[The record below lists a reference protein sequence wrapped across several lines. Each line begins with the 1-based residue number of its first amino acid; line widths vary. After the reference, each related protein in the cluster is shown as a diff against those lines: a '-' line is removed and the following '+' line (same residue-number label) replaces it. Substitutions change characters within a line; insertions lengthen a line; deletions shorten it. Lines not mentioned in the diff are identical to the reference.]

1 MSKGTYPL
9 KLPASIKAAAARLAK
24 EDDLTRLCDRD
35 DRWLGPVARIREHEH
50 LIHHRHRPCEIG
62 MRYGPTPPNVGLA
75 DVMAALR
82 DPGGDAFDGVLD
94 RGDAN
99 EDEAHRIPEPLGAPD
114 QAKVRLVGEDCLRDQ
129 RLASREEPSEFQ
141 GDRPQPTEVGGAPG
155 L

>member
-1 MSKGTYPL
+1 
-9 KLPASIKAAAARLAK
+9 
-24 EDDLTRLCDRD
+24 
-35 DRWLGPVARIREHEH
+35 
-50 LIHHRHRPCEIG
+50 

-129 RLASREEPSEFQ
+129 RLASREDSSEFQ